1 LEVLVF
7 WIVLI
12 LFVLA
17 SVLLTTVVL
26 LQEPKQAGLG
36 DGLTGGGGGGVDFG
50 SGGGTAGG
58 LHRLTIYIGVS
69 WGLLAL
75 LLQVIPR

>member
-1 LEVLVF
+1 MF

-36 DGLTGGGGGGVDFG
+36 DGLTGGGGGQDFG
-50 SGGGTAGG
+50 TAGGTAGG
-58 LHRLTIYIGVS
+58 LHRMTIYLGVA
-69 WGLLAL
+69 WGVFAL

>member
-1 LEVLVF
+1 MF

-26 LQEPKQAGLG
+26 LQEPKQGGLG
-36 DGLTGGGGGGVDFG
+36 DGLTGGSGGGQDFG
-50 SGGGTAGG
+50 TSGGTAGG
-58 LHRLTIYIGVS
+58 LHRMTIYLGVA
-69 WGLLAL
+69 WGSLAL

>member
-1 LEVLVF
+1 MF
-7 WIVLI
+7 WIVLV

-17 SVLLTTVVL
+17 SLLLTTVVL

-36 DGLTGGGGGGVDFG
+36 DGLTGGGGGGQDFG
-50 SGGGTAGG
+50 TAGGTAGG
-58 LHRLTIYIGVS
+58 LHRLTIYLGVA
-69 WGLLAL
+69 WGALAL

>member
-1 LEVLVF
+1 MF
-7 WIVLI
+7 WIVLV

-36 DGLTGGGGGGVDFG
+36 DGLTGGGGGQDF
-50 SGGGTAGG
+50 STAGGTAGG
-58 LHRLTIYIGVS
+58 LHRLTIYIGVA
-69 WGLLAL
+69 WGALAL

>member
-1 LEVLVF
+1 MF
-7 WIVLI
+7 WIVLV

-36 DGLTGGGGGGVDFG
+36 DGLTGGGGGGQDFG
-50 SGGGTAGG
+50 TAGGTAGG
-58 LHRLTIYIGVS
+58 LHRLTIYLGAAWGV
-69 WGLLAL
+69 LAL